1 MDSHEL
7 PVDPKAPAE
16 DDASDDVEGHSLA
29 YVMGLGQAE
38 RNRQQGR
45 GKKPPEDALPPLT
58 KPFPRMKDEK
68 RS

>member
-7 PVDPKAPAE
+7 PDDPKPLAE

-38 RNRQQGR
+38 RNRQQAR